1 MLHPLNLKDLGAK
14 EGGGRGLGVRG
25 LLEDEAKRPV
35 LDHGLGDFL
44 LKVGDG
50 DAVDRLGL
58 AANITRSVTD
68 EELMNLMQGTDAG
81 HVQVSFMDHDL
92 FHGSHV
98 CCPSYRQWC
107 RAERDVRPSSQLFGL
122 VRQLRKVCPLGP
134 RPVAEVE
141 DAGCRSLCH

>member
-1 MLHPLNLKDLGAK
+1 MNLKDLGAK
-14 EGGGRGLGVRG
+14 DGGGRGLGVRR

-35 LDHGLGDFL
+35 LEHGLGDFL

-81 HVQVSFMDHDL
+81 HVQVSFMDIDL
-92 FHGSHV
+92 F
-98 CCPSYRQWC
+98 
-107 RAERDVRPSSQLFGL
+107 
-122 VRQLRKVCPLGP
+122 LGEADI
-134 RPVAEVE
+134 R
-141 DAGCRSLCH
+141 GNCKQIMK